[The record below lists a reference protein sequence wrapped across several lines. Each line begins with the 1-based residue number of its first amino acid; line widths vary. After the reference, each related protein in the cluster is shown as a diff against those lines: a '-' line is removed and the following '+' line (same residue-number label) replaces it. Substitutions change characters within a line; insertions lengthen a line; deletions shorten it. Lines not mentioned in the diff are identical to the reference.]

1 MASADLLRKSSLF
14 ASFDD
19 EALERLAAPFSEVEL
34 PANQVLIEPRQPGAG
49 LFVICEGTVVVEAP
63 GVEHELGEGE
73 VVGEIS
79 LIEEDGLR
87 RARVVAKTPVRCLAL
102 SRADFEQM
110 LESEPELA
118 GAMRHLAQQRLADL
132 EGHA

>member
-1 MASADLLRKSSLF
+1 MASADLLRKSSVF

-118 GAMRHLAQQRLADL
+118 GAMRDLAHRRLADL
-132 EGHA
+132 EGHG